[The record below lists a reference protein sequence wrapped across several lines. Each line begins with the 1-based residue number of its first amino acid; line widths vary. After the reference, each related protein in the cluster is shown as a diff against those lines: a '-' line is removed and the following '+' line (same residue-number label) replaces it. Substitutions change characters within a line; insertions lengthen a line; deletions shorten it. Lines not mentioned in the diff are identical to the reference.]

1 MVEALAAIL
10 MPVIVVFIVFL
21 YVGWNRYL
29 KHRERMAMIE
39 KGLVPD
45 LTDSDDEKEPVRSH
59 RSRNRLETGL
69 ITAAIGLALTLG
81 LYSLGFGPWL
91 LGGLIPLFVGLAN
104 ILAYLLGPDAEHTG
118 AKGGTGGTR

>member
-1 MVEALAAIL
+1 MVEALAAIF
-10 MPVIVVFIVFL
+10 MPAIVVLIVFL

-45 LTDSDDEKEPVRSH
+45 LTDSDEGEEPVRS
-59 RSRNRLETGL
+59 RRRRNRLDTGL

-81 LYSLGFGPWL
+81 LSSLGFGPWL

-104 ILAYLLGPDAEHTG
+104 ILAYLLQPDTEHAG
-118 AKGGTGGTR
+118 AKGGPGGTG

>member
-1 MVEALAAIL
+1 LVEALAAIF
-10 MPVIVVFIVFL
+10 MPAIVVLIVFL

-45 LTDSDDEKEPVRSH
+45 LTDSDEGEEPVRS
-59 RSRNRLETGL
+59 RRRRNRLDTGL

-81 LYSLGFGPWL
+81 LSSLGFGPWL

-104 ILAYLLGPDAEHTG
+104 ILAYLLQPDTEHAG
-118 AKGGTGGTR
+118 AKGGPGGTG